1 MAGVRPFTDQE
12 ISAME
17 GACSGRYRVRDQL
30 IVQLFNRTGYRVG
43 ELRSLTVGD
52 IWDGSQVRAR
62 IRVKA
67 RHMKNGIARDPVPL
81 RTDMKPL
88 IVRWLMTLQASGR
101 LHPDTP
107 LLLSRKSKGTPRAL
121 SREHIWYLVKTLA
134 EFVGAVARIGT
145 HSFRKALAV
154 RVWHLSEYNLEK
166 CRRVLGHRQISSTQH
181 YIESAV
187 SDADIEALF
196 LA

>member
-1 MAGVRPFTDQE
+1 MAGVRPLTDQE
-12 ISAME
+12 ITAME

-52 IWDGSQVRAR
+52 IWDRSQVRPR
-62 IRVKA
+62 IRVKT
-67 RHMKNGIARDPVPL
+67 RHMKKGVARDPVPL
-81 RTDMKPL
+81 RSDTKPL
-88 IVRWLMTLQASGR
+88 IIRWLMTLQASGR
-101 LHPDTP
+101 LHPNTP
-107 LLLSRKSKGTPRAL
+107 LLLSRKSKRTLRAL
-121 SREHIWYLVKTLA
+121 SREHIWYIVKTLA
-134 EFVGAVARIGT
+134 DVVGAAGRIGT

-154 RVWHLSEYNLEK
+154 RVWRLSRYNLEQ